1 MSKTIMTADDSASVR
16 QMVSFTLKQAG
27 YEVIE
32 AVDGADALRKLNAG
46 APVDM
51 LITDLNMP
59 NVDGIDLIRQVR
71 QASRFRFIP
80 IIMLT
85 TESSDDKKLAGKA
98 AGATGWIVKPF
109 RPEQLLAVISKV
121 LR

>member
-1 MSKTIMTADDSASVR
+1 MSKTIMTVDDSASMR
-16 QMVSFTLKQAG
+16 QMINFTLTMAG
-27 YEVIE
+27 HKVIE
-32 AVDGADALRKLNAG
+32 ACDGRDALAKLKG
-46 APVDM
+46 AAPDM

-59 NVDGIDLIRQVR
+59 NMDGIELIRQAR
-71 QASRFRFIP
+71 TLPALKYTP

-85 TESSDDKKLAGKA
+85 TESQDEKKQAGKA

-109 RPEQLLAVISKV
+109 KAEQLTAVISKL

>member
-1 MSKTIMTADDSASVR
+1 MARIIMTADDSASMR
-16 QMVSFTLKQAG
+16 QMVTFTLKQAG
-27 YEVIE
+27 YEVVE
-32 AVDGADALRKLNAG
+32 AVDGQDALDRMDASK
-46 APVDM
+46 VDM

-59 NVDGIDLIRQVR
+59 RMDGVELIRQLR
-71 QASRFRFIP
+71 SRPQYKFIP

-85 TESSDDKKLAGKA
+85 TESAESKKLEGKA

-109 RPEQLLAVISKV
+109 TPEQLIAVIGKV